1 MATGKASQ
9 DRDLAA
15 VHDLA
20 LDAVL
25 EFEPMAVWRWDA
37 SSDELEQVYRPRNPL
52 FPDDGD
58 FTMARWLERL
68 LSPPPEEI
76 RRALASVIETGE
88 PMMIETQVLDAAG
101 NLRVLYSSLARDE
114 HVSRRGPGVL
124 GVTRDLS
131 AQRQLERDKSGADLQ
146 LKASIDAA
154 PYGVGIVEANFN
166 VRVLNRAGAQLLGSE
181 DPGEL
186 IGRDARLSLRP
197 AIVPEYEAH
206 FRRVLAGATESIE
219 LKADAGRWLEVT
231 ASPLPGQDGRPQAVF
246 SIFRDLSDR
255 RGLAEQV
262 IAATGREQSRIAR
275 DLHDG
280 IGQELAGIALTLE
293 GLRAR
298 PPEDPALLRQDLADV
313 LAMVR
318 STMGELRAIAAGLSP
333 VAPERGG
340 LAGASRSMLD
350 RLAGQDSI
358 TLDYSIRLKAE
369 PPAEVAGE
377 LFRILQEAVANAIH
391 HSGGSR
397 IAVELTGDERRVRLA
412 VTDNGVGW
420 LPDAAQSGGM
430 GLKVM
435 RYRSQLI
442 GASLRLGPATPSGTA
457 LSVTWS
463 AVDNRILA

>member
-1 MATGKASQ
+1 
-9 DRDLAA
+9 
-15 VHDLA
+15 
-20 LDAVL
+20 
-25 EFEPMAVWRWDA
+25 
-37 SSDELEQVYRPRNPL
+37 
-52 FPDDGD
+52 
-58 FTMARWLERL
+58 
-68 LSPPPEEI
+68 
-76 RRALASVIETGE
+76 
-88 PMMIETQVLDAAG
+88 
-101 NLRVLYSSLARDE
+101 
-114 HVSRRGPGVL
+114 
-124 GVTRDLS
+124 
-131 AQRQLERDKSGADLQ
+131 
-146 LKASIDAA
+146 
-154 PYGVGIVEANFN
+154 YGVGIVEAKFN

-186 IGRDARLSLRP
+186 IGRDARLGLRP

-313 LAMVR
+313 LTMVR
-318 STMGELRAIAAGLSP
+318 SAMGELRTIAAGLSP

-397 IAVELTGDERRVRLA
+397 IDVELTGDERRVRLA